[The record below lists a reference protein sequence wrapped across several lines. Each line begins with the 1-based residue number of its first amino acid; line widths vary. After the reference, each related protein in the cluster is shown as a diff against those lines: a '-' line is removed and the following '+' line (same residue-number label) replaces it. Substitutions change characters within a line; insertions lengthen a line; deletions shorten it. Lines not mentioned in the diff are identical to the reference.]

1 MKSALLSHLVVAAL
15 ALTTFALAA
24 RGGEERPVSPVG
36 VEQALSDAR
45 ALAAHDAHLKVM
57 QVDGVSMQPYFGPGS
72 VLVVKPIAAARLH
85 EGMVVVY
92 LNRFGE
98 KVAHRLEAQT
108 EAGWQVKGYNNSRSD
123 STLVTGANLLGV
135 VYAVFNTDGVP
146 ARALAM
152 ADQARTEMVLAAPA
166 R

>member
-1 MKSALLSHLVVAAL
+1 MKPALSLHLVAAAI

-36 VEQALSDAR
+36 IEQALSDAR
-45 ALAAHDAHLKVM
+45 ALAGQDANLKVM
-57 QVDGVSMQPYFGPGS
+57 QVDGISMLPYFGPGS
-72 VLVVKPIAAARLH
+72 VLVVKPITAARLR

-92 LNRFGE
+92 TNRFGE
-98 KVAHRLEAQT
+98 KVAHRLEAQLG
-108 EAGWQVKGYNNSRSD
+108 EGWKVKGYNNSRSD

-135 VYAVFNTDGVP
+135 VYAVFNTDGLP

-152 ADQARTEMVLAAPA
+152 ADQARTETVLAAPA